1 MLSIMHNPL
10 DTRQLLNFSEI
21 ANTGSIR
28 KAAMQ
33 LNLTTSA
40 VSHSLKKLEE
50 DLGCKLF
57 TRDTRKIKLTYAGVR
72 LQSYANELLI
82 SLSKARYLINEWSD
96 ADHQILRIGATNAAC
111 QYIIPLALRELK
123 ESFPSM
129 NIQIITGNSYR
140 LLECLDDNL
149 VDIAIY
155 PSGSFDKRKGN
166 IPIGS
171 DSLEFIVNPMHPW
184 AISNKSDI
192 HEIDSQ
198 RIIVT
203 DTKDYTFD
211 LVNQYLRGYNKSVM
225 PFIEITNEE
234 MIKRLVE
241 LDIGIGILPDWTV
254 KKETQNGSLRAL
266 PLGRRKLRRH
276 WVVAHSQHKEAN
288 FIETLFI
295 GITKNVAQSL
305 FSGLVK

>member
-1 MLSIMHNPL
+1 MLNPL
-10 DTRQLLNFSEI
+10 DTRQLSNFCEI

-28 KAAMQ
+28 KAAIQ

-57 TRDTRKIKLTYAGVR
+57 IRDTRKIHLTYAGQR
-72 LQSYANELLI
+72 LKSYANELL
-82 SLSKARYLINEWSD
+82 SNLSKARYLVNDWNDS
-96 ADHQILRIGATNAAC
+96 DHQILRIGATNAAC

-129 NIQIITGNSYR
+129 NIQIISGNSYQ
-140 LLECLDDNL
+140 LIESLEENK

-155 PSGSFDKRKGN
+155 PSGSFDQRKN
-166 IPIGS
+166 NTLIGS
-171 DSLEFIVNPMHPW
+171 DSLEFIVNPLHPW
-184 AISNKSDI
+184 AILNKSNI
-192 HEIDSQ
+192 QEIDSQ
-198 RIIVT
+198 RIILT
-203 DTKDYTFD
+203 DSKDYTFD
-211 LVNQYLRGYNKSVM
+211 LVNQYFRNYNKALL

-254 KKETQNGSLRAL
+254 KKEIQNGSLHSL
-266 PLGRRKLRRH
+266 PLGRRQLRRN
-276 WVVAHSQHKEAN
+276 WVVAHSQSKEPS

-295 GITKNVAQSL
+295 GISKNVAQSL